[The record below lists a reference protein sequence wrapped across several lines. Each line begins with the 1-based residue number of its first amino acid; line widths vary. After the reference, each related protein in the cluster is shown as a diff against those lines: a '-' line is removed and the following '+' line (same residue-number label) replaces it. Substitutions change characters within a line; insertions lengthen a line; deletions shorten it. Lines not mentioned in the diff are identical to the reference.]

1 MSLNKVVKDKGKLRD
16 PNPKINHHRSY
27 LKASMSALKGI
38 LFSCSHSAELAESQ
52 MQKLIL

>member
-16 PNPKINHHRSY
+16 PNPKLNHHRND
-27 LKASMSALKGI
+27 LKASVSARKGI

-52 MQKLIL
+52 MQKLIP